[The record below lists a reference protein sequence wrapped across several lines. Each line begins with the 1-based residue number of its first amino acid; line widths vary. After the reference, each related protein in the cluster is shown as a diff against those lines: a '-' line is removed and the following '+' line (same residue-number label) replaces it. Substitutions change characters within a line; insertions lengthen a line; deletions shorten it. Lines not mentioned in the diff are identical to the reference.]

1 MTSPITEAALAAV
14 AARLVAAL
22 PSVAVERARRAP
34 VDIESETLPRLVLHI
49 DTLEA
54 DVSAEP
60 GTTHYRIGLTVVG
73 TTIGTSDLDAQ
84 QAVLALHA
92 AVVAALAGW
101 TPSTAGLGDVAELGA
116 DFLLHDV
123 DQSATPAGEFA
134 ARFELLAV
142 TATGNPYL

>member
-1 MTSPITEAALAAV
+1 VTVPVAEAALAAV
-14 AARLVAAL
+14 AAQLVAAL
-22 PSVAVERARRAP
+22 PLAVVERARRAP
-34 VDIESETLPRLVLHI
+34 VDIESEMLPRLVLHI

-60 GTTHYRIGLTVVG
+60 GATHYRIGLTVVG
-73 TTIGTSDLDAQ
+73 TAIGTSDLEAQ
-84 QAVLALHA
+84 QAVISLHA
-92 AVVAALAGW
+92 SVVAALAGW

-142 TATGNPYL
+142 TPTGSPYL

>member
-1 MTSPITEAALAAV
+1 MTSPVTEAALAAIT
-14 AARLVAAL
+14 ARLAAAL
-22 PSVAVERARRAP
+22 PSAVVERARRAP

-49 DTLEA
+49 DSLEA
-54 DVSAEP
+54 DASSEP
-60 GTTHYRIGLTVVG
+60 GATHYRIGLTVVG
-73 TTIGTSDLDAQ
+73 TAIGTSDLEAQ

-101 TPSTAGLGDVAELGA
+101 TPRTPGLGDVAEIGA
-116 DFLLHDV
+116 DFLLHDG

-142 TATGNPYL
+142 ASTGTPYL